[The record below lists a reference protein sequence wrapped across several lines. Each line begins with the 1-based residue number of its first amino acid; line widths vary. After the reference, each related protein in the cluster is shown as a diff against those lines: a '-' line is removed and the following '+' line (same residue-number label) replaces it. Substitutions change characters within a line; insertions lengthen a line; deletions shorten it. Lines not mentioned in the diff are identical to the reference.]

1 MGISWLEKIV
11 QLENINAEQK
21 MLNFILGVFEDV
33 ADHSS
38 FGRDDDHNG
47 CFQLLI
53 CLLCEKLA
61 FRGRRL
67 NVESTLHSV
76 ELASTLVQ
84 VMITRPQDSRPSSSS
99 SYPFPSS
106 SYMKQGSHAG
116 GSSGGVV

>member
-1 MGISWLEKIV
+1 MHITSLHVKDLIICQLHVRISWLEKIV

-33 ADHSS
+33 VDHSS

-61 FRGRRL
+61 FKGRIYIAF
-67 NVESTLHSV
+67 S
-76 ELASTLVQ
+76 
-84 VMITRPQDSRPSSSS
+84 
-99 SYPFPSS
+99 
-106 SYMKQGSHAG
+106 
-116 GSSGGVV
+116 

>member
-1 MGISWLEKIV
+1 
-11 QLENINAEQK
+11 

-67 NVESTLHSV
+67 NVESALHSV
-76 ELASTLVQ
+76 IVSYIRCSFSKRYEDTTPATDLSTDL
-84 VMITRPQDSRPSSSS
+84 SRTD
-99 SYPFPSS
+99 
-106 SYMKQGSHAG
+106 
-116 GSSGGVV
+116 